1 MEFVMEVDAIDLME
15 NAAVA
20 PTARDLEA
28 VKFYAK
34 ELVRLENEIE
44 DGEALIAKLKKE
56 REEIRR
62 LTLPQLMIELGVDAI
77 VANNH
82 ECRLEPLVTASLPK
96 DVEQRASAISWLVD
110 HGHGGIVKREL
121 KVDLPKG
128 DDITENTVRDA
139 VQDAAPNLLV
149 DVAYNVHHSSYQAL
163 ARQLVR
169 DGESFPAD
177 LLNVFIG
184 QIVKVSEG

>member
-1 MEFVMEVDAIDLME
+1 MEIDDIDMIE

-20 PTARDLEA
+20 PTSKDLEA
-28 VKFYAK
+28 IKFYAK

-44 DGEALIAKLKKE
+44 ESEARVAQLKKE

-82 ECRLEPLVTASLPK
+82 ECKLEPLVTASLPK
-96 DVEQRASAISWLVD
+96 DVEQRAAAISWLVD
-110 HGHGGIVKREL
+110 NGHGGIVKREL

-128 DDITENTVRDA
+128 DDVTEEVVKDA
-139 VQDAAPNLLV
+139 VRNAAPSLLV
-149 DVAYNVHHSSYQAL
+149 DVGYGIHHSSYLAL
-163 ARQLVR
+163 AKQLVR
-169 DGESFPAD
+169 DGEPFPAD
-177 LLNVFIG
+177 VLGVYVG
-184 QIVKVSEG
+184 QIVRVTES